1 MSSLETVLVTIS
13 VLAATQFSLNVPES
27 IGAVCADE
35 SMRHLWKQFLGL
47 FQSGQR
53 VSFP

>member
-1 MSSLETVLVTIS
+1 VSSLETVVVMIS

-27 IGAVCADE
+27 TGAVCADA
-35 SMRHLWKQFLGL
+35 MRHLWKQFLGL